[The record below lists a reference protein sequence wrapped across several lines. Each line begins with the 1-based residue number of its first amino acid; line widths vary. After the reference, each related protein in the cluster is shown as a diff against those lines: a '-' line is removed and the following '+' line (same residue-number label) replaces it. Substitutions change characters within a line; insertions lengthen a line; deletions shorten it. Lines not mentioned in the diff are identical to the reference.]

1 MKEQVPNLMKQYDL
15 DAILISGAM
24 EHNPSLIYYI
34 GNDAFFTFAEVLVTR
49 DREPIL
55 FHRIM
60 ERDSAANTGLK
71 TVCFDEMNIKEE
83 PGLCGRAAQIIAE
96 LEYAG
101 LTSGRVAFCGRIE
114 FDSMFNAVS
123 QVKEKLPNL
132 QVLGGIGDCILTQAR
147 MLKDADEIKRIRKM
161 CEINNTVV
169 GRVEKFIA
177 SGHLNAE
184 EKLMDPDGQPVTIG
198 RIKSLINLWLGELG
212 AENPEGTIF
221 AMGRDAGVPHN
232 QGNDS
237 DVLEAGKTI
246 VYDFFPCAMGGG
258 YFSDFTRTWCIGYAP
273 DAVKEAY
280 AQVKEIHDLCAAS
293 AKPGMPFKKLQQLTC
308 DYFKAHGHEVPEGY
322 APVTNGYV
330 HSVGH
335 GLGLNI
341 HENPFS
347 GLSAS
352 EGPRDTLQPG
362 SVFTIEPGLY
372 YPDGDPAFGIR
383 IEDTYYM
390 DQDGSVKPLTNYH
403 YNLVI
408 EAAKE

>member
-1 MKEQVPNLMKQYDL
+1 MKQYDL
-15 DAILISGAM
+15 DALLISGAM

-49 DREPIL
+49 DHEPIL

-60 ERDSAANTGLK
+60 ERDSAKATGLK
-71 TVCFDEMNIKEE
+71 TVCFDDMNIKQE
-83 PGLCGRAAQIIAE
+83 PGLDSRAAQIVAE

-101 LTSGRVAFCGRIE
+101 LTSGRVAFCGRVE
-114 FDSMFNAVS
+114 FDSMFAAVC
-123 QVKEKLPNL
+123 QVQEKLPKL
-132 QVLGGIGDCILTQAR
+132 QIVGGVGDSILMQAR
-147 MLKDADEIKRIRKM
+147 MLKDADEIERIHKM
-161 CEINNTVV
+161 CKINNTVV

-177 SGHLNAE
+177 SGHLNSE
-184 EKLMDPDGQPVTIG
+184 DKLMDPDGNPITIG
-198 RIKSLINLWLGELG
+198 RVKSLINLWLGELG

-221 AMGRDAGVPHN
+221 SMGRDAGVPHS
-232 QGNDS
+232 QGNDAE
-237 DVLEAGKTI
+237 VLEAGKTI

-273 DAVKEAY
+273 EKVKELY
-280 AQVKEIHDLCAAS
+280 AQVKEIHDLCAES

-308 DYFKAHGHEVPEGY
+308 DYFKAHGHAVPDGS
-322 APVTNGYV
+322 AVTNGYV

-347 GLSAS
+347 GLSSS
-352 EGPRDTLQPG
+352 EGPCDTLQPG

-372 YPDGDPAFGIR
+372 YPGRRPR
-383 IEDTYYM
+383 
-390 DQDGSVKPLTNYH
+390 VRHPH
-403 YNLVI
+403 
-408 EAAKE
+408 

>member
-1 MKEQVPNLMKQYDL
+1 MKEQVAALMKQYDL
-15 DAILISGAM
+15 DALLISGAM

-60 ERDSAANTGLK
+60 ERDSAKATGMK
-71 TVCFDEMNIKEE
+71 TVCFDDMNIKEE
-83 PGLCGRAAQIIAE
+83 PGLGSRAAQIVAE
-96 LEYAG
+96 LKYAG
-101 LTSGRVAFCGRIE
+101 LTSGRVAFCGRVE
-114 FDSMFNAVS
+114 FDSMFAAVC
-123 QVKEKLPNL
+123 QVQEKLPNL
-132 QVLGGIGDCILTQAR
+132 QIVGGVGDSILMQAR
-147 MLKDADEIKRIRKM
+147 MLKDADEIERIHKM
-161 CEINNTVV
+161 CKINNTVV

-177 SGHLNAE
+177 SGHLNSE
-184 EKLMDPDGQPVTIG
+184 DKLMDPDGNPITIG
-198 RIKSLINLWLGELG
+198 RVKSLINLWLGELG

-221 AMGRDAGVPHN
+221 SMGRDAGVPHS

-237 DVLEAGKTI
+237 EVLEAGKTI

-273 DAVKEAY
+273 DKVKELY
-280 AQVKEIHDLCAAS
+280 AQVKEIHDLCVEA

-308 DYFKAHGHEVPEGY
+308 DYFKARGHAVPDGS
-322 APVTNGYV
+322 AVTNGYV

-347 GLSAS
+347 GLSSS
-352 EGPRDTLQPG
+352 EGPCDTLQPG

-390 DQDGSVKPLTNYH
+390 DKDGSVKPLTDYP

-408 EAAKE
+408 EVSKE